1 MLARWW
7 HAAIAVLVFGAV
19 VAQLAIAV
27 RVSATPPDVTAG
39 VLRGSTTAGRII
51 RVLSFFTIRWL
62 TGGCRRPRG
71 PRRLAA
77 RPAP

>member
-27 RVSATPPDVTAG
+27 RVSGTPPDVTAG

-51 RVLSFFTIRWL
+51 RLLL